1 MRCTLKGVALT
12 VVEDVSRT
20 GYVNRKALV
29 MVDREPVMVE
39 LQQRQEWP
47 FGDGEEC
54 EVQVRA
60 EVQFGRL
67 VVRYFPA
74 RGGDREEVPAD

>member
-1 MRCTLKGVALT
+1 
-12 VVEDVSRT
+12 
-20 GYVNRKALV
+20 
-29 MVDREPVMVE
+29 